1 MFWISSDKIPRC
13 GIARSYC
20 SSSFYFLKNLCTV
33 FHCDCTNLQSCQQYM
48 KVPFSLR
55 PRQRL
60 LFVVLL
66 MMDILTGLRWHIIVV
81 LICIFLMIKDVVKLF
96 VCLLAICMSSLGKCL
111 FMSSALVLFFVCF
124 LMLSYMSSLYILFVN
139 LLFDISFANIFS
151 HSVGCLF
158 VSLMVSFAVENV
170 FSLL

>member
-48 KVPFSLR
+48 KVPFS
-55 PRQRL
+55 PYPHGHL
-60 LFVVLL
+60 LLVEFLIIV
-66 MMDILTGLRWHIIVV
+66 ILTGVRCCPIVI

-124 LMLSYMSSLYILFVN
+124 LMLRYMSSLYILFVN

-158 VSLMVSFAVENV
+158 VLLMIFFAVQ
-170 FSLL
+170 SLLV